1 MNIMCGVVLTGLV
14 TDKRKFLVEQGV
26 NAYAVTRFEQVTR
39 NCGEYQM
46 ANGKV
51 RSGDQS
57 SRGCL
62 DEVQSKLNVDEEY
75 VKALRTKSFIEIWD
89 KVHGDEKITTAL
101 LESKCSS
108 SSPSSSFSPYAAGA
122 YNYISDR
129 LLEPRQC
136 DLSDMFKTSR
146 LHHLLIDF
154 FDSNT
159 EACRMCVLLLRGVAR
174 TRSNY
179 NVIRKII
186 KISRNTAS
194 SSSSTNTNE
203 QCQFMFTKLAF
214 LPSSKTRFQL
224 DKLRNQCR
232 SILDRLTKTHRRI
245 GRKLKF
251 MRLCNKIWGLLFIVA
266 FGALGAVTI
275 VLGVHSLVGIVV
287 AATPILLT
295 INLHTFMSF
304 FKCVFKTKCFG
315 SRRRS
320 NMNMKK
326 IDGQLD
332 AAAKGV
338 FILNQDFGTMS
349 RLATRLHDEIEHIK
363 TISRLCFRNQKRQML
378 EEVVKEI
385 GAHERCF
392 LEQLDELEEHVYLC
406 LMTINRARRLVLE
419 QHS

>member
-1 MNIMCGVVLTGLV
+1 MCMLLP
-14 TDKRKFLVEQGV
+14 
-26 NAYAVTRFEQVTR
+26 
-39 NCGEYQM
+39 
-46 ANGKV
+46 
-51 RSGDQS
+51 GDQS

-75 VKALRTKSFIEIWD
+75 VKALRTKSFIKIWD
-89 KVHGDEKITTAL
+89 KVHGDEKITAAL

-108 SSPSSSFSPYAAGA
+108 SSSSSFSPYAGA

-136 DLSDMFKTSR
+136 DLSDMFKTSH

-214 LPSSKTRFQL
+214 FAKLENPLSSTVLLQL

-232 SILDRLTKTHRRI
+232 SVLDRLTKTHRRI

-266 FGALGAVTI
+266 FGALGAVTL

-304 FKCVFKTKCFG
+304 FKRVFKTKCFG

-320 NMNMKK
+320 SGRVNMNMKK

-363 TISRLCFRNQKRQML
+363 TISRLCFRNQRRQML